1 MSEVRVQ
8 PDRPQTDVER
18 NLGLLAYGLMFFA
31 IFLSG
36 LPALIAV
43 MIAYSR
49 RKECG
54 SSVANTHY
62 GFVIWIF
69 WVGCGLALLTAA
81 AGMATVFSALIQLI
95 GHSGPEVV
103 DTWADFQSRLA
114 GSSSVALFFI
124 STAVLFVLTGL
135 WLAGASTY
143 GFIRLASGLPMRET
157 SPPVRR

>member
-1 MSEVRVQ
+1 MTDAQAETDGVHA
-8 PDRPQTDVER
+8 DVER

-43 MIAYSR
+43 IIAYAR
-49 RKECG
+49 RKQCG
-54 SSVANTHY
+54 GALANSHY
-62 GFVIWIF
+62 SFLIWIF

-95 GHSGPEVV
+95 GNSGPEVL
-103 DTWADFQSRLA
+103 DSWANFQSRLA
-114 GSSSVALFFI
+114 GSSSVALFLI

-143 GFIRLASGLPMRET
+143 GFIRLASSLPMSET
-157 SPPVRR
+157 TTPIRR